1 MNNNNNRN
9 NRGPQRPPQR
19 PQGPNKPRKGRMA
32 RSIFIYI
39 LIIGMVAGMAYFYKD
54 AAVAPEVRAVD
65 FSRFVEELEKGS
77 FTKLK
82 MDYNSLNVIGELE
95 DETYMSAYA
104 PSTMELM
111 LISEQYAFPLMKE
124 GDLEM
129 ESVKPSSWGWLMN
142 LLPTLLMIGF
152 MVFFWM
158 SFMGNGGGGGKGV
171 MNFGKSRARMAHEED
186 LKRVTFADVAGLD
199 EEKEEL
205 SEIVDFLKNP
215 KKYVKLGARIPK
227 GVLLVGPPGTGKT
240 YLSKACAG
248 EAGVPF
254 FSISGSD
261 FVEMFVGVGASR
273 VRDLFDQA
281 KKNAPCLVFIDEI
294 DAVGRR
300 RGAGIGGGN
309 DEREQTLNQLLVEM
323 DGFGVNEG
331 IIILAAT
338 NRPDVLDPAILRPGR
353 FDRQVVIGVPDV
365 KGREAIFKVHSK
377 NKPLSDEVNAEILA
391 RRTPGFTPADIEN
404 LMNEA
409 ALLTARRNGKLIHMA
424 EIEEA
429 ITRVIAG
436 PQKKSRV
443 ISEPER
449 RLTAFHEAGHAV
461 VAACLPNTDPVHQ
474 VTIMPRG
481 RAGGFTMILPKE
493 DKYYVTKTDMEEQLI
508 HLLGGRVAEK
518 LVLGDISTGASN
530 DLERATAIARD
541 MVSRYGMTEAL
552 GPVNFSNGDEV
563 FLGRDYG
570 TRQNY
575 SEELAAKIDNE
586 MRKILDTAFN
596 KAEELLTEHMDQL
609 HIVAEALLEVETL
622 DGAQFQGLFEGTKT
636 IEDIVRELKEIA
648 DKNKKVAEQELAQA
662 KADEQKE
669 AELKKMAESMGMEV
683 VGEIQIVRTN
693 SNPKPTI
700 KEELKVEETSE
711 VNEDDKEGK

>member
-1 MNNNNNRN
+1 M
-9 NRGPQRPPQR
+9 
-19 PQGPNKPRKGRMA
+19 
-32 RSIFIYI
+32 
-39 LIIGMVAGMAYFYKD
+39 LIIAMVAGMAYFYKD
-54 AAVAPEVRAVD
+54 AAGAPEVRAVD

-77 FTKLK
+77 FTELK
-82 MDYNSLNVIGELE
+82 MDYNSLNVVGELE

-111 LISEQYAFPLMKE
+111 LISEQYAFPQMTE
-124 GDLEM
+124 GNLKM

-152 MVFFWM
+152 MIFFWM

-186 LKRVTFADVAGLD
+186 LKRVTFEDVAGLD

-409 ALLTARRNGKLIHMA
+409 ALLTARRNGKMIHMA

-586 MRKILDTAFN
+586 MRKILDAAFN
-596 KAEELLTEHMDQL
+596 KAEELLTAHMDQL

-636 IEDIVRELKEIA
+636 IEDIVSELKEIA
-648 DKNKKVAEQELAQA
+648 DKNKKVAEQEQAQT

-669 AELKKMAESMGMEV
+669 AELKKMAEDMGMEV

-693 SNPKPTI
+693 EPK
-700 KEELKVEETSE
+700 
-711 VNEDDKEGK
+711 EDNKEGK

>member
-1 MNNNNNRN
+1 LNNNNNRN

-77 FTKLK
+77 FTELK

-111 LISEQYAFPLMKE
+111 LISEQYAFPQMKE
-124 GDLEM
+124 GDLKM

-365 KGREAIFKVHSK
+365 KGREAIFKVHSR

-409 ALLTARRNGKLIHMA
+409 ALLTARRNGKMIHMA

-541 MVSRYGMTEAL
+541 MVSRYGMTDAI

-575 SEELAAKIDNE
+575 SEELAAKIDAE
-586 MRKILDTAFN
+586 MRKILDHAFAR
-596 KAEELLTEHMDQL
+596 AEVLLTEHMSQL
-609 HIVAEALLEVETL
+609 HTVAEALLEVETL
-622 DGAQFQGLFEGTKT
+622 DGAQFQGLFDGTKT
-636 IEDIVRELKEIA
+636 TEDIVLELKEIA
-648 DKNKKVAEQELAQA
+648 DKNKKVAEREEELVKEEAQR
-662 KADEQKE
+662 E
-669 AELKKMAESMGMEV
+669 AELKKKAEEMGMEV
-683 VGEIQIVRTN
+683 IGEIQLTRKQE
-693 SNPKPTI
+693 PK
-700 KEELKVEETSE
+700 S
-711 VNEDDKEGK
+711 DDQEGK

>member
-19 PQGPNKPRKGRMA
+19 PQRPQGPIKPKKGRMA

-54 AAVAPEVRAVD
+54 AGVAPEVRAVD

-77 FTKLK
+77 FTELK

-111 LISEQYAFPLMKE
+111 LISEQYAFPQMKE
-124 GDLEM
+124 GNLTM

-377 NKPLSDEVNAEILA
+377 NKPLSEEVNAEILA

-409 ALLTARRNGKLIHMA
+409 ALLTARRNGKMIHMA

-541 MVSRYGMTEAL
+541 MVSRYGMTDAL

-596 KAEELLTEHMDQL
+596 RAEELLKEHMDQL
-609 HIVAEALLEVETL
+609 NIVAQALLEVETL

-636 IEDIVRELKEIA
+636 IEDIVAELKEIA
-648 DKNKKVAEQELAQA
+648 DKNKKVAEEELAQA

-669 AELKKMAESMGMEV
+669 AELKKMAEKMGVEV
-683 VGEIQIVRTN
+683 VGEIQLVR
-693 SNPKPTI
+693 SN
-700 KEELKVEETSE
+700 E
-711 VNEDDKEGK
+711 VKEDDKEGK

>member
-1 MNNNNNRN
+1 MNNNNYNRN

-19 PQGPNKPRKGRMA
+19 PQGPNRPKKGRIA
-32 RSIFIYI
+32 RSVFVYM
-39 LIIGMVAGMAYFYKD
+39 LIIAMVAGMAYFYKD

-77 FTKLK
+77 FTELK
-82 MDYNSLNVIGELE
+82 MDYNSLNVVGELE

-111 LISEQYAFPLMKE
+111 LISEQYAFPQMTE
-124 GDLEM
+124 GNLKM

-152 MVFFWM
+152 MIFFWM

-186 LKRVTFADVAGLD
+186 LKRVTFEDVAGLD

-409 ALLTARRNGKLIHMA
+409 ALLTARRNGKMIHMA

-586 MRKILDTAFN
+586 MRKILDAAFN
-596 KAEELLTEHMDQL
+596 KAEELLTAHMDQL

-636 IEDIVRELKEIA
+636 IEDIVSELKEIA
-648 DKNKKVAEQELAQA
+648 DKNKKVAEQEQAQA

-669 AELKKMAESMGMEV
+669 AELKKIAEDMGMEV

-693 SNPKPTI
+693 EPK
-700 KEELKVEETSE
+700 
-711 VNEDDKEGK
+711 EDDKEGK

>member
-1 MNNNNNRN
+1 MNDNNNRN
-9 NRGPQRPPQR
+9 GHGPQRPPR
-19 PQGPNKPRKGRMA
+19 PQGPQGPRKPQKGRTM
-32 RSIFIYI
+32 RSIFIYL
-39 LIIGMVAGMAYFYKD
+39 LIVAMVAGMAYFYKD
-54 AAVAPEVRAVD
+54 VEGTVEVRSVD

-129 ESVKPSSWGWLMN
+129 ESVKPSSWGWLIN

-171 MNFGKSRARMAHEED
+171 MNFGKSKARMVKEED
-186 LKRVTFADVAGLD
+186 MKRVTFADVAGLD

-365 KGREAIFKVHSK
+365 KGREAIFKVHSR

-409 ALLTARRNGKLIHMA
+409 ALLTARRNGKMIHMA

-541 MVSRYGMTEAL
+541 MVSRYGMTDAI

-575 SEELAAKIDNE
+575 SEELAAKIDAE
-586 MRKILDTAFN
+586 MRKILDHAFAR
-596 KAEELLTEHMDQL
+596 AEELLTEHMSQL
-609 HIVAEALLEVETL
+609 HTVAEALLEVETL
-622 DGAQFQGLFEGTKT
+622 DGAQFQGLFDGTKT
-636 IEDIVRELKEIA
+636 TEDIVLELKEIA
-648 DKNKKVAEQELAQA
+648 DKNKKVAEREEELVKEEAQR
-662 KADEQKE
+662 E
-669 AELKKMAESMGMEV
+669 AELKKKAEEMGMEV
-683 VGEIQIVRTN
+683 IGEIQLTRKQE
-693 SNPKPTI
+693 PK
-700 KEELKVEETSE
+700 S
-711 VNEDDKEGK
+711 DDQEGK

>member
-1 MNNNNNRN
+1 MNDNNKNRN
-9 NRGPQRPPQR
+9 NRGPQRPQNP
-19 PQGPNKPRKGRMA
+19 KKGRAM
-32 RSIFIYI
+32 RSIFVYL
-39 LIIGMVAGMAYFYKD
+39 LIIAMVAGMAYFYKD
-54 AAVAPEVRAVD
+54 VQPDPEVRSVD
-65 FSRFVEELEKGS
+65 FSRFIEELEAGKIK
-77 FTKLK
+77 KLR
-82 MDYNSLNVIGELE
+82 MDYSSLNVVGELE
-95 DETYMSAYA
+95 DESYMSAYA

-111 LISEQYAFPLMKE
+111 LISEQYAFPQMKD
-124 GDLEM
+124 GQMEM
-129 ESVKPSSWGWLMN
+129 ESIKPSSWDWLFN

-171 MNFGKSRARMAHEED
+171 MNFGKSRARMVREED
-186 LKRVTFADVAGLD
+186 MKRVTFADVAGLD

-365 KGREAIFKVHSK
+365 KGREAIFKVHSR
-377 NKPLSDEVNAEILA
+377 NKPLSEEVNAEILA

-409 ALLTARRNGKLIHMA
+409 ALLTARRNGKMIHMA

-493 DKYYVTKTDMEEQLI
+493 DRYYVTKTDMEEQLI

-541 MVSRYGMTEAL
+541 MVSRYGMTDAI

-575 SEELAAKIDNE
+575 SEELAAKIDAE
-586 MRKILDTAFN
+586 MRRILDEAFSR
-596 KAEELLTEHMDQL
+596 AEELLKEHMDQL
-609 HIVAEALLEVETL
+609 TIVAEALLEVETL

-636 IEDIVRELKEIA
+636 IEDIVLELKEIA
-648 DKNKKVAEQELAQA
+648 DKNKKVAEREQEQA
-662 KADEQKE
+662 KAEAQRE
-669 AELKKMAESMGMEV
+669 AEMKKMAEEMGMEI
-683 VGEIQIVRTN
+683 VGEIQLVRKN
-693 SNPKPTI
+693 PEPKP
-700 KEELKVEETSE
+700 ETE
-711 VNEDDKEGK
+711 VRPEGKKTPGEDDQER